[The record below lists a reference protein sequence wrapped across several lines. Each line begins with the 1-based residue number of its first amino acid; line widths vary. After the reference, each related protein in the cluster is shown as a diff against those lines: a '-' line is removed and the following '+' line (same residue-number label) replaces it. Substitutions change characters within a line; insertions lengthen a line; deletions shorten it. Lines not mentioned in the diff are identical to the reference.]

1 MICTACGTPI
11 PDTSATCPACGT
23 PLQGTAIPA
32 SFPYSAG
39 QPAMHQPSA
48 WQGQTG
54 YAPAGKRAIQPGVRG
69 LCALD
74 AVALIIGVIGNLG
87 EVTGLFPYLD
97 IISAFTSVQVYLAL
111 AFVALAAF
119 VVGAVALLLIAAEKW
134 QWKKALIL
142 ASVSIGGALIIQFI
156 ALISVGETDFSV
168 MITPCIW
175 NIGTLGLYWFLFQSG
190 RAFRN

>member
-32 SFPYSAG
+32 PAPYSAG
-39 QPAMHQPSA
+39 QPVMNQPSA
-48 WQGQTG
+48 WQGQSG
-54 YAPAGKRAIQPGVRG
+54 YTAAGRRTIQPGVRI
-69 LCALD
+69 LCGLD

-87 EVTGLFPYLD
+87 EVTELFPYLD
-97 IISAFTSVQVYLAL
+97 IISAFTSVQVYLVL

-134 QWKKALIL
+134 EWKKALIL
-142 ASVSIGGALIIQFI
+142 ASVCIGGALIIQFI
-156 ALISVGETDFSV
+156 ALISVGETDFSI

-175 NIGTLGLYWFLFQSG
+175 NIGSLGLYWFLFQSG